1 MARKWELG
9 DEAAAERVEAA
20 LAAAGLS
27 IRSLVTR
34 KLELWVIDLN
44 FIERIDRM
52 LAGMEKRRNAALSA
66 MERYRANSAERL
78 RHAVE
83 DAEENDLK
91 VRSLPL
97 VAEPAQA

>member
-34 KLELWVIDLN
+34 KLELWVIDLD

-52 LAGMEKRRNAALSA
+52 LAGMEKRRNAALTA
-66 MERYRANSAERL
+66 MERYHANFAERL
-78 RHAVE
+78 RRVVE
-83 DAEENDLK
+83 DAEERDPKL
-91 VRSLPL
+91 RSSPL
-97 VAEPAQA
+97 GAEPAQA